1 MQFPYLNQVKVGN
14 RMIKKCKQCGA
25 ELKPSESNQV
35 CQKCREKKKDQQVE
49 LRKALIDK
57 KRKR

>member
-1 MQFPYLNQVKVGN
+1 
-14 RMIKKCKQCGA
+14 MIKKCKQCGV

-49 LRKALIDK
+49 QRKAFIDK
-57 KRKR
+57 KRNR

>member
-1 MQFPYLNQVKVGN
+1 
-14 RMIKKCKQCGA
+14 MIKKCKQCGV
-25 ELKPSESNQV
+25 ELKSSESNQF

-49 LRKALIDK
+49 KRKALIDK

>member
-1 MQFPYLNQVKVGN
+1 
-14 RMIKKCKQCGA
+14 MIKKCKQCGV

-35 CQKCREKKKDQQVE
+35 CQKCRVKKKDQQVE
-49 LRKALIDK
+49 MRKALIDK